1 MLTILGCLNT
11 QKMEKQYMKF
21 VLLQLTLQVN
31 TPRNY
36 LFRQRKQKSEAE
48 HNSELYLIL
57 VDTGSGDAA
66 VLGTHQFKA
75 DDGNE
80 VTFRVTRGDYSQLM
94 KLLVEN
100 ISKAKVNL
108 CDTTIHVCHVY
119 FLTLFLDVL
128 KLMHIF

>member
-1 MLTILGCLNT
+1 
-11 QKMEKQYMKF
+11 MEKQYMKF

-31 TPRNY
+31 TPKNY
-36 LFRQRKQKSEAE
+36 FFRKRKQ
-48 HNSELYLIL
+48 NLTLYLIL
-57 VDTGSGDAA
+57 VDKGSGDKA
-66 VLGTHQFKA
+66 VLGTHHFKT

-108 CDTTIHVCHVY
+108 CDTIIHVCHLY
-119 FLTLFLDVL
+119 FLTLYLDVL
-128 KLMHIF
+128 KLMHVF